1 MKEYLISVLLIGMAA
16 GVAPVFAAGDA
27 AAGKALY
34 GTCAAC
40 HGAQAEGNKA
50 MNAPRLTGQGDAYLV
65 RQLNNFK
72 KGMRGSD
79 SRDMLGMQM
88 AGMAKI
94 LADDAAVANVTAYIE
109 SLPVVASPVTVNGD
123 AGAGKGL
130 YMACMACHGADG
142 KGVVAMNAPALAGQA
157 DFYLITQLKNFK
169 AGLRGTHADDVFGK
183 QMAPMAMML
192 ADEAAM
198 NNVVAYINTLK

>member
-1 MKEYLISVLLIGMAA
+1 MKKYLIAALLTGMA
-16 GVAPVFAAGDA
+16 GGIAPVFAAGDA

-40 HGAQAEGNKA
+40 HGAQGEGNKA
-50 MNAPRLTGQGDAYLV
+50 MNAPRLTGQGEAYV
-65 RQLNNFK
+65 ARQLNNFK
-72 KGMRGSD
+72 KGVRGSD

-94 LADDAAVANVTAYIE
+94 LADDTAVANVTAYIE
-109 SLPVVASPVTVNGD
+109 SLPVVASPVTVKGD
-123 AGAGKGL
+123 AGVGKGL

-142 KGVVAMNAPALAGQA
+142 KGVVAMNGPSLAGQA
-157 DFYLITQLKNFK
+157 DFYLVTQLKNFK
-169 AGLRGTHADDVFGK
+169 AGIRGAHADDVFGK
-183 QMAPMAMML
+183 QMAPMANLL
-192 ADEAAM
+192 ADEAAI